1 MYKQF
6 ALVIWL
12 QGLKITFTIYH
23 SFMLYG
29 CHAYILYVLSV
40 LYLFFVHIMSMNGAI
55 AHNNGME
62 GEIVGSRTTR
72 SVCDQ

>member
-1 MYKQF
+1 
-6 ALVIWL
+6 
-12 QGLKITFTIYH
+12 
-23 SFMLYG
+23 MLYG